1 MQAEI
6 FNLHDCYD
14 PLLVIGVDI
23 EGSRLFC
30 IDTCGAPPVINSHY
44 CSLQVNNNLV
54 SHVLVQTTHFHLYV
68 DIK

>member
-14 PLLVIGVDI
+14 LLLVIGVDI

-30 IDTCGAPPVINSHY
+30 IDTCGAPGMFSSSY
-44 CSLQVNNNLV
+44 
-54 SHVLVQTTHFHLYV
+54 
-68 DIK
+68 